1 MCRRLRAGRRVPRSP
16 ELERRR
22 SNGIGLVYPRMTTSR
37 LQVILMDQAL
47 TVKEVAL
54 LLQVDEKTVYRLT
67 QKGELPGFKVA
78 GSWRFKR
85 ADMDAWVER
94 QKIAVKASLKSATDG
109 KNKERH

>member
-1 MCRRLRAGRRVPRSP
+1 
-16 ELERRR
+16 
-22 SNGIGLVYPRMTTSR
+22 
-37 LQVILMDQAL
+37 MDQAF

-85 ADMDAWVER
+85 TDMDDWVER
-94 QKIAVKASLKSATDG
+94 QKTAVRASLKGVSAG
-109 KNKERH
+109 KTKERP

>member
-1 MCRRLRAGRRVPRSP
+1 MP
-16 ELERRR
+16 
-22 SNGIGLVYPRMTTSR
+22 TSG
-37 LQVILMDQAL
+37 LQVDTMDQAL
-47 TVKEVAL
+47 TVKDVAL

-94 QKIAVKASLKSATDG
+94 QKTAVKASLKGVAVG
-109 KNKERH
+109 KKKERH

>member
-1 MCRRLRAGRRVPRSP
+1 
-16 ELERRR
+16 
-22 SNGIGLVYPRMTTSR
+22 
-37 LQVILMDQAL
+37 MDQAL

-94 QKIAVKASLKSATDG
+94 QKTAVKTSAKGLKTG
-109 KNKERH
+109 NTKERH